1 MKIYKIF
8 YILGLMFMGLF
19 FLSTLSTGTPL
30 YVLISLICF
39 LISAKYYKEQWLNS
53 L

>member
-19 FLSTLSTGTPL
+19 FLSALSTGTPL

-39 LISAKYYKEQWLNS
+39 LISAKYYKE
-53 L
+53 

>member
-8 YILGLMFMGLF
+8 YILGLMFMTLF

-30 YVLISLICF
+30 YILISLICF
-39 LISAKYYKEQWLNS
+39 LISVKYYKE
-53 L
+53 

>member
-39 LISAKYYKEQWLNS
+39 LIIAKYYKE
-53 L
+53 

>member
-19 FLSTLSTGTPL
+19 FFSTLSTGTPL

-39 LISAKYYKEQWLNS
+39 LISAKYYKE
-53 L
+53 

>member
-8 YILGLMFMGLF
+8 YILGLMFMELF

-39 LISAKYYKEQWLNS
+39 LISAKYYKE
-53 L
+53 

>member
-8 YILGLMFMGLF
+8 YILGLMFMALF

-30 YVLISLICF
+30 YILISLICF
-39 LISAKYYKEQWLNS
+39 LISAKYYKE
-53 L
+53 

>member
-39 LISAKYYKEQWLNS
+39 LISQNIIKIND
-53 L
+53 

>member
-19 FLSTLSTGTPL
+19 FLSTLSTGTLL

-39 LISAKYYKEQWLNS
+39 LISAKYYKE
-53 L
+53 

>member
-8 YILGLMFMGLF
+8 YILGLMFMVLF

-30 YVLISLICF
+30 YILISLIYF
-39 LISAKYYKEQWLNS
+39 FN
-53 L
+53 

>member
-19 FLSTLSTGTPL
+19 FLSTLSTGTSL

-39 LISAKYYKEQWLNS
+39 LISAKYYKE
-53 L
+53 

>member
-30 YVLISLICF
+30 CVLISLICF
-39 LISAKYYKEQWLNS
+39 LISAKYYKE
-53 L
+53 

>member
-8 YILGLMFMGLF
+8 YILGLLFMGLF

-39 LISAKYYKEQWLNS
+39 LISAKYYKE
-53 L
+53 

>member
-19 FLSTLSTGTPL
+19 FPSTLSTGTPL
-30 YVLISLICF
+30 YVLIILICF
-39 LISAKYYKEQWLNS
+39 LISAKYYKE
-53 L
+53 

>member
-19 FLSTLSTGTPL
+19 FLSTLFTGTPL

-39 LISAKYYKEQWLNS
+39 LISAKYYKE
-53 L
+53 

>member
-19 FLSTLSTGTPL
+19 FLSILSTGTPL

-39 LISAKYYKEQWLNS
+39 LISAKYYKE
-53 L
+53 

>member
-1 MKIYKIF
+1 MKIYKTF

-30 YVLISLICF
+30 YVLISLIICF
-39 LISAKYYKEQWLNS
+39 LISAKYYKE
-53 L
+53 

>member
-30 YVLISLICF
+30 HVLISLICF
-39 LISAKYYKEQWLNS
+39 LISAKYYKE
-53 L
+53 